1 MCEVHGAEFQAD
13 ARRYMGIPELTF
25 THRQL
30 TDVTELGQ
38 TLFQI
43 KLWLI
48 EHPTKSLLIKINPG
62 CLPVTDGGK
71 PSE

>member
-1 MCEVHGAEFQAD
+1 MCELHADEFKLD

-30 TDVTELGQ
+30 TDVIELGQ
-38 TLFQI
+38 TLFDI

-48 EHPTKSLLIKINPG
+48 EHPTKSLLIKIVPG
-62 CLPVTDGGK
+62 EK
-71 PSE
+71 SETNARQPN